1 MDKGR
6 LISPYQLLIVLPRSN
21 MDSLEFGLQFS
32 GSPLSCR
39 ARRRAEHEA
48 IMTSTVWHPADPKIT
63 AVQVQRPYM
72 RYIQVLFLTK
82 DSSHS
87 HRVVLFKGSSP
98 LFFFYHVLQSERACA
113 KAGGYS
119 IDGMRKQRKAR
130 NGGGGPRLS

>member
-1 MDKGR
+1 
-6 LISPYQLLIVLPRSN
+6 
-21 MDSLEFGLQFS
+21 
-32 GSPLSCR
+32 
-39 ARRRAEHEA
+39 
-48 IMTSTVWHPADPKIT
+48 MTSTVWHPADPKIT
-63 AVQVQRPYM
+63 TVQVQSPYM
-72 RYIQVLFLTK
+72 RYIQVLFLTE

-119 IDGMRKQRKAR
+119 IDGMRKQRKAS